1 MTRRSFRTLVLGFTA
16 LSVCVVGLCASVA
29 PTAAA
34 PVYAPS
40 QPKTVFADWPAV
52 RSAVRPDAKIEARA
66 REILFGMTL
75 RQKIGQMTQPDIR
88 SITPDE
94 VRQYY
99 IGSVLNGGGAW
110 PAMNKHASLADWLK
124 LSDAYYDAS
133 LSTDMAIKVPVIW
146 GTDAVH
152 GHSNVYGA
160 TIFPHNIGLGA
171 ARDPDLIGDIAK
183 ATAQS
188 VRASG
193 ITWTFAPTVAV
204 VQDQRWGRAYE
215 GYSSDPHLV
224 EAYGRAMVTGLQG
237 DLTGDGTVL
246 ATAKHFIGD
255 GGTHNG
261 VNEGENRATR
271 TDMINVHG
279 RGYYSAIA
287 AGAQTVMASYNSWND
302 VAAGVNYGKM
312 HGSHT
317 LLTEVL
323 KDQIGFEGLIV
334 SDWNGI
340 AQVPGCTKDHCP
352 QAINAGLDLIMVPD
366 DWKAFIDNT
375 VKDVESGVIPLSR
388 IDDAVLRILRVKLRT
403 GLFAQKPSQGAFA
416 GREEA
421 IRHRDLARRAVRESL
436 VLLKNNGSVLPLKRS
451 ARLLVVGAAADSF
464 AQQTGGW
471 SLTWQGTE
479 NSNADFPVG
488 ETLLAGIKAAAGP
501 ERVTYAA
508 TAEGVDVT
516 QFDAVIAV
524 VGEQPYAETAGDV
537 KPDASLWHSGRYP
550 ADAALLKAVSGKGV
564 PVVTVL
570 LSGRTLY
577 VNDLINLSDAFVAA
591 FLPGTEGGGV
601 ADVLLRRADGKV
613 NSDFRGRLSFDWPG
627 AACPATGYALAP
639 LFKVGYGLS
648 YRTPSGPA
656 IGPLEVLVPKSGCLP
671 HVVTPARS
679 N

>member
-1 MTRRSFRTLVLGFTA
+1 MTRRRFRALALSFTA
-16 LSVCVVGLCASVA
+16 LSVSVLSLSSPLPA
-29 PTAAA
+29 GAA
-34 PVYAPS
+34 PAIYAPS
-40 QPKTVFADWPAV
+40 RQATVFADWPAV
-52 RSAVRPDAKIEARA
+52 KSAVAPDAKIEARA
-66 REILFGMTL
+66 REILSGMTL

-88 SITPDE
+88 SVTPEE

-110 PAMNKHASLADWLK
+110 PSMNKHASLADWLK

-133 LSTDMAIKVPVIW
+133 MSTDMAVKVPVIW

-171 ARDPDLIGDIAK
+171 AHDPALIGDIAK

-188 VRASG
+188 VRATG

-215 GYSSDPHLV
+215 GYSSDPYLV
-224 EAYGRAMVTGLQG
+224 ETYARAMVTGLQG
-237 DLTGDGTVL
+237 DLKSDGTVL

-255 GGTHNG
+255 GGTYNG

-271 TDMINVHG
+271 ADMINSHG

-302 VAAGVNYGKM
+302 VAAGMNYGKM
-312 HGSHT
+312 HGSHVM
-317 LLTEVL
+317 LSEVL
-323 KDQIGFEGLIV
+323 KGKIGFDGIVV

-340 AQVPGCTKDHCP
+340 AQVPGCSKDHCA

-366 DWKAFIDNT
+366 DWKSFIENT
-375 VKDVESGVIPLSR
+375 VKDVESGIIPMSR
-388 IDDAVLRILRVKLRT
+388 IDDAVLRILRVKLRSD
-403 GLFAQKPSQGAFA
+403 LFLRKPSQGAFA

-451 ARLLVVGAAADSF
+451 AHLLVVGAAADSF
-464 AQQTGGW
+464 SQQTGGW

-479 NSNADFPVG
+479 NRNSDFPVG
-488 ETLLAGIKAAAGP
+488 DTLLAGIVSAAGAQN
-501 ERVTYAA
+501 VTYAA
-508 TAEGVDVT
+508 TADGVDVST
-516 QFDAVIAV
+516 FDAVIAV

-537 KPDASLWHSGRYP
+537 KPDASLWHAGRYP
-550 ADAALLKAVSGKGV
+550 ADAALLKAVAGKGV
-564 PVVTVL
+564 PVITVL

-577 VNDLINLSDAFVAA
+577 VNDLINTSDAFVAA
-591 FLPGTEGGGV
+591 FLPGTEGAGV
-601 ADVLLRRADGKV
+601 ADVLLRKADGRI
-613 NSDFRGRLSFDWPG
+613 NHDFRGRLSFDWPG
-627 AACPATGYALAP
+627 AACPATGYRLAP

-648 YRTPSGPA
+648 YTRPA
-656 IGPLEVLVPKSGCLP
+656 PALGTLDVLAPKSGCLP
-671 HVVTPARS
+671 HAVTPARS